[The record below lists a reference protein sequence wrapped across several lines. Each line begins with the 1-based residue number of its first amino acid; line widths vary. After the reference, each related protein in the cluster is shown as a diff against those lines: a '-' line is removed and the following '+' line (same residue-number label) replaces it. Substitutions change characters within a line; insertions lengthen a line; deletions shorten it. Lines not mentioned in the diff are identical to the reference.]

1 MACDIHHKA
10 GKNLDLTLLALD
22 PHIGNSGVL
31 DRISQLSGHIGSLF
45 RENLACSGVHN
56 SLRKLMADNSFIKMK
71 FFVEF
76 ITSHLGQI
84 ISSGVEE
91 HGHDQALGALYS
103 QRLAGAD
110 LLI

>member
-1 MACDIHHKA
+1 
-10 GKNLDLTLLALD
+10 
-22 PHIGNSGVL
+22 
-31 DRISQLSGHIGSLF
+31 
-45 RENLACSGVHN
+45 
-56 SLRKLMADNSFIKMK
+56 MADNPLIKMK

-103 QRLAGAD
+103 QRLAGTD